1 MSTALDPTTSEA
13 LVKGRPRRLT
23 ARLRL
28 TLSYALFVVI
38 TAATTLFV
46 VYVVMRFVPNYP
58 LTAANPRDND
68 RVPSREE
75 ILDAL
80 LRISGFALFS
90 LAVVGLVGG
99 WFIAGRVLQ
108 PLQDITDA
116 ALQAAEGSLDHR
128 VGLAGPRDEF
138 THLSDAFDHMLDR
151 LQQSFEAQQRF
162 AANASHELRT
172 PLAVNRALLDVAR
185 ADPDGQDYPQLVS
198 RLYETNQRG
207 IEIVNALLQLS
218 ALGHTPPELAPLDLS
233 ETVTEALDVVRP
245 EAAAR
250 SIAVHAT
257 VHPVSVTA
265 NDVLLQQL
273 TVNLLHNAIRHN
285 LPNDGRL
292 ELTAGPSPTAPGHV
306 DITVSNTGSVLR
318 PEAVAT
324 FTEPFLRGEGRTSG
338 TGPSAGRRGHGL
350 GLAIVAAITT
360 AHHGELILTPHPE
373 GGLTA
378 TVRLPAAAD

>member
-1 MSTALDPTTSEA
+1 MTSARQPTTSDA
-13 LVKGRPRRLT
+13 LFKGRPRRLT

-28 TLSYALFVVI
+28 TLSYALFVVV

-46 VYVVMRFVPNYP
+46 VYVVMRFVPDCP
-58 LTAANPRDND
+58 LTAVNPRDNA
-68 RVPSREE
+68 RVPTREE

-128 VGLAGPRDEF
+128 IGLAGPRDEF

-151 LQQSFEAQQRF
+151 LQESFEAQQRF

-185 ADPDGQDYPQLVS
+185 TDPDGQDYPQLVS
-198 RLYETNQRG
+198 RLHETNQRG

-218 ALGHTPPELAPLDLS
+218 AIGHTPPELAPLDLS
-233 ETVTEALDVVRP
+233 ETVTEALGVVRA

-250 SIAVHAT
+250 SVAVHAT
-257 VHPVSVTA
+257 IRPVSVSA
-265 NDVLLQQL
+265 NDLLLQQA

-285 LPNDGRL
+285 RPVDGRL
-292 ELTAGPSPTAPGHV
+292 QLTAGPSPTAPGHV
-306 DITVSNTGSVLR
+306 DITVSNTGPALS

-338 TGPSAGRRGHGL
+338 PGHGSGRRVHGL

-360 AHHGELILTPHPE
+360 AHHGELILKPNPD

-378 TVRLPAAAD
+378 IVRLPATAD